1 MSGRKG
7 GGGRSGRGRSSK
19 YQEDLQP
26 SDDEED
32 LVHTFDV
39 SEKLKS
45 KDFPR
50 FFVSEI
56 TGEEVSKL
64 VFGRTFLFLSCRER
78 NCHIL
83 RILLSNFLDKRKC
96 VMKWIFF
103 L

>member
-56 TGEEVSKL
+56 TGEEVGYL
-64 VFGRTFLFLSCRER
+64 E
-78 NCHIL
+78 
-83 RILLSNFLDKRKC
+83 
-96 VMKWIFF
+96 
-103 L
+103 

>member
-64 VFGRTFLFLSCRER
+64 VFGGTF
-78 NCHIL
+78 
-83 RILLSNFLDKRKC
+83 
-96 VMKWIFF
+96 
-103 L
+103 

>member
-56 TGEEVSKL
+56 TGEEVGYLACWENKNFCFAAKSIATFRDTAVRKL
-64 VFGRTFLFLSCRER
+64 
-78 NCHIL
+78 
-83 RILLSNFLDKRKC
+83 
-96 VMKWIFF
+96 
-103 L
+103 